1 MLARLP
7 SLRIGFAHGGGSFTG
22 TIGRIEHG
30 YRARPDL
37 CATECPVSPRVQ
49 VEQGVVFVDSLVH
62 DADAL
67 RGLVKLF
74 GERRVMLGSDYPF
87 PLGEDRP
94 GELIRGM
101 GLDRGVEERLLWGS
115 AAEFL
120 GGKFRV

>member
-1 MLARLP
+1 M
-7 SLRIGFAHGGGSFTG
+7 
-22 TIGRIEHG
+22 
-30 YRARPDL
+30 
-37 CATECPVSPRVQ
+37 
-49 VEQGVVFVDSLVH
+49 DSLVH

-94 GELIRGM
+94 GDLIRGM
-101 GLDRGVEERLLWGS
+101 GLDSSVEERLLWGT

-120 GGKFRV
+120 GEKFKVQSSKFK